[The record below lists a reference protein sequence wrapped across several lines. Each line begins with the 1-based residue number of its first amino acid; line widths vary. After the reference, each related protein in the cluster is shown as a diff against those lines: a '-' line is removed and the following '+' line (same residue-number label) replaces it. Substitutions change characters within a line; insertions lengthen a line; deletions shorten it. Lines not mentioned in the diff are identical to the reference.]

1 MRNAKESTF
10 KRSVERRDVTFAI
23 ELIEF
28 YQLNFK
34 AIISLNKVSDEP
46 PLKSLIK
53 LAKKNNASQKS
64 VVEVTGLSKGQVSK
78 YWNKQ

>member
-10 KRSVERRDVTFAI
+10 KSSLESEDVTFAI

-34 AIISLNKVSDEP
+34 AIISLNKVSEEP
-46 PLKSLIK
+46 PLKSLIQ
-53 LAKKNNASQKS
+53 LAKKNKAPQKA
-64 VVEVTGLSKGQVSK
+64 VVEVSGFSKGQVSK
-78 YWNKQ
+78 LWSKI